1 LRHYATLV
9 MVPPLSTFALTHM
22 DTNKLLARYS
32 NGYHLL
38 SNQLSEIPEKAIYYK
53 PDQVS
58 WNIAEVVVHLAD
70 AEARGFVRAKKIIAE
85 CGGNVCIYNHQ
96 IWADRLFYSEVSYK
110 DALHLIRLLRKNI
123 ASVLRKI
130 EPGVWHNHIYH
141 PESGKITLLDWILL
155 HNDHIDIHIEQIR
168 RIFCQWKSKHAKEF
182 V

>member
-38 SNQLSEIPEKAIYYK
+38 SNQLSEIPEKAIYYE

-70 AEARGFVRAKKIIAE
+70 AEARGICARQKDY
-85 CGGNVCIYNHQ
+85 CGMRGQCLYLQ
-96 IWADRLFYSEVSYK
+96 SPDMGR
-110 DALHLIRLLRKNI
+110 
-123 ASVLRKI
+123 
-130 EPGVWHNHIYH
+130 
-141 PESGKITLLDWILL
+141 
-155 HNDHIDIHIEQIR
+155 
-168 RIFCQWKSKHAKEF
+168 
-182 V
+182 